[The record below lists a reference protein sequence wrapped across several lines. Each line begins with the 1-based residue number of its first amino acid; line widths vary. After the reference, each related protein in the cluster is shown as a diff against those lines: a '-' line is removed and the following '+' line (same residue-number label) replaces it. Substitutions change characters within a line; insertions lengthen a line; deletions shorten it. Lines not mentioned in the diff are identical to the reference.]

1 MWVASATFEARPASP
16 KAMKQVTLHI
26 KEGRF
31 RFFMELIKSLDFV
44 TVVET
49 GDSKEEG
56 YEEEEQ
62 EEGTPHGPVKAVDRP
77 K

>member
-1 MWVASATFEARPASP
+1 
-16 KAMKQVTLHI
+16 MKQVTLHI

-49 GDSKEEG
+49 GDSKEEVRANVRKG
-56 YEEEEQ
+56 LNEVELIEA
-62 EEGTPHGPVKAVDRP
+62 GKLKGRP
-77 K
+77 AQRLLDEL